1 MWWGHSPGDKLRGG
15 KRVKRE
21 RLKIQGRMI
30 EKKRRRSE
38 KKGARKELRSL
49 RKTQDQWKPRKQHGA
64 DSWQILLTY
73 LDCCPGEPITA
84 CLQSRV

>member
-30 EKKRRRSE
+30 EKEEIRKERG
-38 KKGARKELRSL
+38 KKGAEIVEKNTGPVEAKKATWSRFL
-49 RKTQDQWKPRKQHGA
+49 A
-64 DSWQILLTY
+64 DSPYLLR
-73 LDCCPGEPITA
+73 LLP
-84 CLQSRV
+84 R